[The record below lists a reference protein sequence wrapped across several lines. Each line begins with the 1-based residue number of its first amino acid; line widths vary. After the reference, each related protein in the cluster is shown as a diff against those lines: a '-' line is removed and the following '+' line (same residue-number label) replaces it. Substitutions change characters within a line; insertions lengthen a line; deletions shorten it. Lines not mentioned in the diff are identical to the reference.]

1 MTMMFRFPSTQL
13 SNSVKNEM
21 SKLIEV
27 FLGNLWTQRFT
38 FARMGLDL
46 QPDKKGKVLRS
57 PLLFSIMCLTTGFE
71 LCTVCAFMVQ
81 HRNQIVL
88 CSEALMHGL
97 QMVSSLLK
105 MAIFLAKS
113 HDLMALIQQ
122 ILAPS
127 AGEDLWDTEWRS
139 QNRRGQLM
147 AAVYFMM
154 CAGTSVSFLLMPVAL
169 TMLKYHSTG
178 EFAPVSSFRVLLP
191 YDVTQP
197 HVYAMDCCLM
207 VFVLSFFCCSTTGVD
222 TLYGW
227 CALGLSSQ
235 YRRLG
240 QQLKAMRSCFNPHRS
255 DYGLSGLFVEHARLL
270 KLVQQ
275 FNLSFMEI
283 AFVENF
289 AFLGFFSMVVTTQ
302 LCIYLFGAEQVR
314 LEAERFSRLLYE
326 VIPWQNLPPQHR
338 KLFLFPLERAQRETV
353 LGAYFFEL
361 GRPLL
366 VWVVDDLLSDLCN
379 FNLFRNYLKI
389 FRTAGSFT
397 TLMNALYA
405 KYETH

>member
-1 MTMMFRFPSTQL
+1 
-13 SNSVKNEM
+13 M
-21 SKLIEV
+21 SKLVEV
-27 FLGNLWTQRFT
+27 VLGNLWTQRFT

-46 QPDKKGKVLRS
+46 QPGPKEVVLRS
-57 PLLFSIMCLTTGFE
+57 PLLYGIMVCSTGFE
-71 LCTVCAFMVQ
+71 LCTVCAFIVR

-97 QMVSSLLK
+97 QMISSLLK

-113 HDLMALIQQ
+113 RDLVSLIRMVQT
-122 ILAPS
+122 PFTDGF
-127 AGEDLWDTEWRS
+127 GEWS
-139 QNRRGQLM
+139 KQNRRGQLM
-147 AAVYFMM
+147 AAIYFAM

-169 TMLKYHSTG
+169 TMWRYHSTG
-178 EFAPVSSFRVLLP
+178 EFVPVSSFRVLLP

-197 HVYAMDCCLM
+197 HIYAMDCVLM
-207 VFVLSFFCCSTTGVD
+207 VFVLTFFCCSTTGVD

-240 QQLKAMRSCFNPHRS
+240 RQLKRLLDGHSDPSRS
-255 DYGLSGLFVEHARLL
+255 DLGLSELFSEHARLL
-270 KLVQQ
+270 RLVEH
-275 FNLSFMEI
+275 FNSSFMEI
-283 AFVENF
+283 AFVEILVICVLYCSVICQYIMPHTNQNF

-314 LEAERFSRLLYE
+314 LEAEGFARQLYQDLPWQKLSPSHRRLL
-326 VIPWQNLPPQHR
+326 
-338 KLFLFPLERAQRETV
+338 LFPLQRAQGETV
-353 LGAYFFEL
+353 LGAYFFVL

-366 VWVVDDLLSDLCN
+366 VW
-379 FNLFRNYLKI
+379 I

-397 TLMNALYA
+397 TLLNALYA
-405 KYETH
+405 KYETA

>member
-1 MTMMFRFPSTQL
+1 
-13 SNSVKNEM
+13 M

-46 QPDKKGKVLRS
+46 LPNSGNRKGKVLRS
-57 PLLFSIMCLTTGFE
+57 PILYGIMFLATGFE

-97 QMVSSLLK
+97 QMISSLLK

-113 HDLMALIQQ
+113 HDLVALIQLIQ
-122 ILAPS
+122 TPFTDADED
-127 AGEDLWDTEWRS
+127 EDLSEWRS

-147 AAVYFMM
+147 AAIYFMM

-178 EFAPVSSFRVLLP
+178 EFAPVSSFRVILP

-197 HVYAMDCCLM
+197 HIYALDCCLM

-240 QQLKAMRSCFNPHRS
+240 QQLMWIQEHSDPSRS
-255 DYGLSGLFVEHARLL
+255 DFGFGKLFAEHARLL
-270 KLVQQ
+270 NLVQH
-275 FNLSFMEI
+275 FNASFMEI
-283 AFVENF
+283 AFVEVLVICVLYCSVICQYIMPHTDQNF

-314 LEAERFSRLLYE
+314 LEAEAFGRQLYE
-326 VIPWQNLPPQHR
+326 VIPWQKLSPQHR
-338 KLFLFPLERAQRETV
+338 RLLLFPLQRAQRETI

-366 VWVVDDLLSDLCN
+366 VW
-379 FNLFRNYLKI
+379 I

-397 TLMNALYA
+397 TLLNALYA
-405 KYETH
+405 KYETP

>member
-1 MTMMFRFPSTQL
+1 
-13 SNSVKNEM
+13 M

-46 QPDKKGKVLRS
+46 QPYNNGKKGKVLRS
-57 PLLFSIMCLTTGFE
+57 PMLYGIMFLATGFE

-97 QMVSSLLK
+97 QMISSLLK

-113 HDLMALIQQ
+113 HDLVALIQL
-122 ILAPS
+122 IETPFTD
-127 AGEDLWDTEWRS
+127 EDLGVSEWRS

-147 AAVYFMM
+147 AAIYFMM
-154 CAGTSVSFLLMPVAL
+154 CAGTSVSFLLVPVAL

-191 YDVTQP
+191 YDVSQP
-197 HVYAMDCCLM
+197 HIYAMDCCLM
-207 VFVLSFFCCSTTGVD
+207 VFVLAFFCCSTTGVD

-235 YRRLG
+235 YHRLG
-240 QQLKAMRSCFNPHRS
+240 KQLMWIQEHS
-255 DYGLSGLFVEHARLL
+255 DPSRYDLGLSGLFAEHARLL
-270 KLVQQ
+270 RLVRN
-275 FNLSFMEI
+275 FNITFMEI
-283 AFVENF
+283 AFIEVLVICVLYCSVICQYIMPHTDQNF

-314 LEAERFSRLLYE
+314 LEAEGFSRELYE
-326 VIPWQNLPPQHR
+326 VIPWQKLSPQHR
-338 KLFLFPLERAQRETV
+338 RLLLFPLQRAQHETV
-353 LGAYFFEL
+353 LGAYFFVL

-366 VWVVDDLLSDLCN
+366 VW
-379 FNLFRNYLKI
+379 I

-397 TLMNALYA
+397 TLLNALYA
-405 KYETH
+405 KYETS

>member
-1 MTMMFRFPSTQL
+1 
-13 SNSVKNEM
+13 M
-21 SKLIEV
+21 SKLFEV

-46 QPDKKGKVLRS
+46 VPKAKGRVLRS
-57 PLLFSIMCLTTGFE
+57 PALYGIMFVATGFE

-97 QMVSSLLK
+97 QMISSLLK

-113 HDLMALIQQ
+113 HDLVALIQLIQ
-122 ILAPS
+122 QPFTVDSLGDS
-127 AGEDLWDTEWRS
+127 EWKS
-139 QNRRGQLM
+139 QNRRGQLL
-147 AAVYFMM
+147 AAIYFMM

-178 EFAPVSSFRVLLP
+178 DFAPVSSFRVALP

-197 HVYAMDCCLM
+197 HIYALDCCLM

-240 QQLKAMRSCFNPHRS
+240 QQLKWIQEHSDPSRS
-255 DYGLSGLFVEHARLL
+255 DLGWSGLIVEHARLL
-270 KLVQQ
+270 RLVRR
-275 FNLSFMEI
+275 FNASFMEI
-283 AFVENF
+283 AFVEVLVICVLYCSVICQYIMPHTDQNF

-314 LEAERFSRLLYE
+314 LEAEGFSSQLYE
-326 VIPWQNLPPQHR
+326 VIPWQSLSPQQRRFLLLPLQ
-338 KLFLFPLERAQRETV
+338 RAQRDTV

-366 VWVVDDLLSDLCN
+366 VW
-379 FNLFRNYLKI
+379 I

-397 TLMNALYA
+397 TLLNALYA
-405 KYETH
+405 KYETP

>member
-178 EFAPVSSFRVLLP
+178 EFAPVSSFRVLSFVISCNYVLRCFFLP
-191 YDVTQP
+191 IS
-197 HVYAMDCCLM
+197 DCHTM
-207 VFVLSFFCCSTTGVD
+207 
-222 TLYGW
+222 
-227 CALGLSSQ
+227 
-235 YRRLG
+235 
-240 QQLKAMRSCFNPHRS
+240 
-255 DYGLSGLFVEHARLL
+255 
-270 KLVQQ
+270 
-275 FNLSFMEI
+275 
-283 AFVENF
+283 
-289 AFLGFFSMVVTTQ
+289 
-302 LCIYLFGAEQVR
+302 
-314 LEAERFSRLLYE
+314 
-326 VIPWQNLPPQHR
+326 
-338 KLFLFPLERAQRETV
+338 
-353 LGAYFFEL
+353 
-361 GRPLL
+361 
-366 VWVVDDLLSDLCN
+366 
-379 FNLFRNYLKI
+379 
-389 FRTAGSFT
+389 
-397 TLMNALYA
+397 
-405 KYETH
+405 

>member
-1 MTMMFRFPSTQL
+1 
-13 SNSVKNEM
+13 M

-27 FLGNLWTQRFT
+27 LLGNLWTQRIT
-38 FARMGLDL
+38 FACMGLNL
-46 QPDKKGKVLRS
+46 QPKKGKVLQT
-57 PLLFSIMCLTTGFE
+57 PVLYGIMFLATGFE

-97 QMVSSLLK
+97 QMISSLLK

-113 HDLMALIQQ
+113 HDLVALVQLIQ
-122 ILAPS
+122 APFMNR
-127 AGEDLWDTEWRS
+127 GDLGVSEWRS
-139 QNRRGQLM
+139 QNRWGQLM

-169 TMLKYHSTG
+169 TMIKYYSTG
-178 EFAPVSSFRVLLP
+178 DFAPVSSFRVILP

-197 HVYAMDCCLM
+197 NIYAMDCCLM
-207 VFVLSFFCCSTTGVD
+207 IFVLSFFCCSTTGVD

-240 QQLKAMRSCFNPHRS
+240 LQLKWAQQPS
-255 DYGLSGLFVEHARLL
+255 DFLGSDLGLSSFFAEHARLL
-270 KLVQQ
+270 KLVKH
-275 FNLSFMEI
+275 FNVSFMEI
-283 AFVENF
+283 AFVEILVICVLYCAVICQFIMPHTDQNF

-314 LEAERFSRLLYE
+314 LEAEGFSRQLYE
-326 VIPWQNLPPQHR
+326 VIPWQKLSPQHR
-338 KLFLFPLERAQRETV
+338 RLLIFPLQRAQRETV

-366 VWVVDDLLSDLCN
+366 VW
-379 FNLFRNYLKI
+379 I

-397 TLMNALYA
+397 TLLNALYA
-405 KYETH
+405 KYETP